1 MKRKIWAVMMIGA
14 ALISLVACGGNTDTQ
29 DTATGAQEQ
38 EVVNIDIGN
47 EDQQSDQINTDD
59 TAVTEDT
66 DNADEA
72 AQMDETAPADST
84 VADENGQTANFEGQ
98 WYEEIAGRGVIE
110 IESTGDDTYSILVHW
125 GSSAFES
132 ANWTMVGTYDPSTG
146 KLEYTDAKYYI
157 ITFEDEE
164 NYTEDVRYEDGTGE
178 FWITEDGKLGW
189 ISDRSEDDGITGDSV
204 FVNSGL

>member
-66 DNADEA
+66 DKADEV

-84 VADENGQTANFEGQ
+84 VADEN
-98 WYEEIAGRGVIE
+98 
-110 IESTGDDTYSILVHW
+110 
-125 GSSAFES
+125 
-132 ANWTMVGTYDPSTG
+132 
-146 KLEYTDAKYYI
+146 
-157 ITFEDEE
+157 
-164 NYTEDVRYEDGTGE
+164 VRH
-178 FWITEDGKLGW
+178 
-189 ISDRSEDDGITGDSV
+189 V
-204 FVNSGL
+204 FP